1 MPDVCTCGAQLPPDA
16 RFCHKCGKPQ
26 RDEPLFAANEAAA
39 APALI
44 QTPPL
49 PVPVAPRIGFH
60 NGLAVRV
67 ALMAGV
73 AAFLCSIMTGQLALP
88 QQLAMVWMA
97 GGGFLAV
104 YIYQRRS
111 GQKLSVASGAHLGWI
126 CGVFGFVV
134 VAVALTAT
142 ALMLS
147 DPSIASAM
155 RDQLHSRGVPDSVA
169 EQMMTL
175 FHSPSGISTALAV
188 SFVLFTILPAFGG
201 ALGAKLLDRD

>member
-1 MPDVCTCGAQLPPDA
+1 MG
-16 RFCHKCGKPQ
+16 
-26 RDEPLFAANEAAA
+26 DEV
-39 APALI
+39 APA
-44 QTPPL
+44 TPIEAPVMPP
-49 PVPVAPRIGFH
+49 PVPPRIGFH
-60 NGLAVRV
+60 NRLAVRV

-73 AAFLCSIMTGQLALP
+73 AAFFCSIMTGQLALP

-104 YIYQRRS
+104 YLYERRS

-134 VAVALTAT
+134 VTIALAAT
-142 ALMLS
+142 AVMLS

-155 RDQLHSRGVPDSVA
+155 RDQLHSRGVPDNVA
-169 EQMMTL
+169 EQMMNL
-175 FHSPSGISTALAV
+175 FHTPSGISTALVV